1 MCLLPKLDWVRYK
14 LLLTEAAP
22 RKKGSCY
29 LGPKGIWFMWP
40 GYFLETSFPSPCY
53 PGEGLRWEVLPKDCS
68 TGKLAVCFL
77 AMSGS
82 LCWQL
87 EESARGLMSMPHPG
101 RRSYSS
107 LCTRSAWG
115 SFFLLKSMCWLPP
128 LCGLKPTPCPSH
140 SGLCL
145 RMLTLM
151 TGSLSSL
158 GSWIMAGFCM
168 GEAPAGDR
176 KAGGERGQVF
186 LRHVFP
192 ALVLCL
198 SSRLSPL

>member
-1 MCLLPKLDWVRYK
+1 
-14 LLLTEAAP
+14 
-22 RKKGSCY
+22 
-29 LGPKGIWFMWP
+29 MWP

-53 PGEGLRWEVLPKDCS
+53 PGEGLRWEVPPKDCS
-68 TGKLAVCFL
+68 SGKLAVCSL

-87 EESARGLMSMPHPG
+87 EESARGLMSTPHPG

-107 LCTRSAWG
+107 PCTRSAWG
-115 SFFLLKSMCWLPP
+115 SFFLLKSMCWLSP

-158 GSWIMAGFCM
+158 GSGIMAGFCT
-168 GEAPAGDR
+168 GEAPAGDKGR
-176 KAGGERGQVF
+176 KGKRSGVSSPCLPCLGAVSLLKTESLVSDHGPLGQPI
-186 LRHVFP
+186 LQGP
-192 ALVLCL
+192 
-198 SSRLSPL
+198 SSHWLQ